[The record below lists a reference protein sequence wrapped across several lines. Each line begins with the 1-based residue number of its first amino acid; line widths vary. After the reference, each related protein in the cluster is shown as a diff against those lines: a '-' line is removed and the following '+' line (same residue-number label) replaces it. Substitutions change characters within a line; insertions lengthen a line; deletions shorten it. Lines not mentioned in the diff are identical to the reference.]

1 MDTLENSVGV
11 VTQPFEKNSYS
22 WGSLMKQQVY
32 GFIFIFLLP
41 KKVYDKKLIKRKTL
55 RKLTKSFQ
63 N

>member
-55 RKLTKSFQ
+55 RK
-63 N
+63 